1 MQAFWFFKETGKLSK
16 HSERNMERPSKP
28 SISILFT
35 DTVSRTLAFRGL
47 PKTVK
52 LLSRLKKNSK
62 RPVLDFKLYQSIS
75 WDTRWNIFNLFDG
88 PNATES
94 NDHDI
99 FYIKKGSTFF
109 RKFKQEGY
117 LTAYYS
123 DLCHNWVSN
132 LNILEEIH
140 GVNFLGQKACTTKS
154 HLNMFKIVKHLI
166 FINESE
172 V

>member
-1 MQAFWFFKETGKLSK
+1 MTADGTLMQAFWFFKEPGKLSK
-16 HSERNMERPSKP
+16 FSERNMERPNKP

-52 LLSRLKKNSK
+52 FLSRLKKNSK
-62 RPVLDFKLYQSIS
+62 RPVLDFKLFQSIS
-75 WDTRWNIFNLFDG
+75 LNTNWNIFNLFDG
-88 PNATES
+88 PNANRS
-94 NDHDI
+94 YVDDI

-123 DLCHNWVSN
+123 DICHTHVR
-132 LNILEEIH
+132 LGPKVEIY
-140 GVNFLGQKACTTKS
+140 GGKTTCEYY
-154 HLNMFKIVKHLI
+154 F
-166 FINESE
+166 ETRC
-172 V
+172 